1 MATSRVAGRSQVLVL
16 MENVPY
22 GPIDAPRQLQMLVCE
37 VKLKNQPA
45 TGFRNPCGN
54 DSGESSQIVVGPP
67 GA

>member
-1 MATSRVAGRSQVLVL
+1 